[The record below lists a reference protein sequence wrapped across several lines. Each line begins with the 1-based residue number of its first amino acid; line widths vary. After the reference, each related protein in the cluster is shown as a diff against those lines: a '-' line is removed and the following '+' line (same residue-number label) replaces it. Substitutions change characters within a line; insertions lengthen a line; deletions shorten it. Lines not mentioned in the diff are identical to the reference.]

1 MGRQRMISDRFWTDP
16 KNSHYTTENLFTN
29 VLFLTNSY
37 SNIIGVY
44 QVQWR
49 SLGAGIGWTETQM
62 LSAACDLEAKGGLAI
77 DQVTGWVWVKN
88 WWDHNSL
95 SGAFKGKVGPK
106 ARAELG
112 QVPEQWREAIHAWL
126 AYCDVERILPFGRSP
141 IDAPSNTHPSGSQ
154 GSLTNHT
161 SNLISTTTTTGAP
174 STGGGGGIQP
184 DLEALVDAAI
194 WAASRVGG
202 IHNEAGYRSAIKGR
216 IQQTG
221 PSAEDLL
228 TLTAW
233 RAEHAKRQE
242 QDLARQRQVRQAEE
256 DRSAQVRDIERTN
269 AAFNLLAPADQALTL
284 QAFQNHIAS
293 TNPMVFSLMKKQGL
307 KSPVVQA
314 AFTEFLRVEPNL
326 TPETTTA

>member
-1 MGRQRMISDRFWTDP
+1 MISDRFWTDP
-16 KNSHYTTENLFTN
+16 KHSHYTTENLFTN

-62 LSAACDLEAKGGLAI
+62 LSAASDLEAKGGLAI

-106 ARAELG
+106 ARAELN
-112 QVPEQWREAIHAWL
+112 QIPERWREAVHVWL
-126 AYCDVERILPFGRSP
+126 ADCDVDRILQLSGSP
-141 IDAPSNTHPSGSQ
+141 IDAPSNTHPSSSQ
-154 GSLTNHT
+154 ASLTNHT
-161 SNLISTTTTTGAP
+161 SNLISTTT
-174 STGGGGGIQP
+174 STGGTSIGGGGIRP
-184 DLEALVDAAI
+184 DLEVLVDAAI
-194 WAASRVGG
+194 WAASKVGG
-202 IHNEAGYRSAIKGR
+202 IHNEAGYRSAIKTR

-221 PSAEDLL
+221 PSSEDLL

-233 RAEHAKRQE
+233 RAEQTRIHE
-242 QDLARQRQVRQAEE
+242 QGMARQRQVRQAEE
-256 DRSAQVRDIERTN
+256 DRSTRVLEHERIN
-269 AAFNLLAPADQALTL
+269 AAFNSLAPADQALTL
-284 QAFQNHIAS
+284 QDFQNHIAS
-293 TNPMVFSLMKKQGL
+293 VNPMVFSLMKKQGL

-314 AFTEFLRVEPNL
+314 AFTDFLRTALNPSL
-326 TPETTTA
+326 ETNAA

>member
-16 KNSHYTTENLFTN
+16 KHSHYTTENLFTN

-62 LSAACDLEAKGGLAI
+62 LSAACDLEAKGGLTI
-77 DQVTGWVWVKN
+77 DQATGWVWVAN

-106 ARAELG
+106 ARAELS
-112 QVPEQWREAIHAWL
+112 QVPEQWRTAIHRWL
-126 AYCDVERILPFGRSP
+126 ANCDTERVLQLSGSP
-141 IDAPSNTHPSGSQ
+141 LDAPSNTHPSSSQ
-154 GSLTNHT
+154 ASLTNHT
-161 SNLISTTTTTGAP
+161 HNLISTTTSIAGP
-174 STGGGGGIQP
+174 SIGGGGIEP

-194 WAASRVGG
+194 WAASKTGG
-202 IHNEAGYRSAIKGR
+202 IHNEAGYRSAIKAR

-233 RAEHAKRQE
+233 RAELAKLQV
-242 QDLARQRQVRQAEE
+242 QSMARQHQARQAEE
-256 DRSAQVRDIERTN
+256 DRSAQLRELERLN
-269 AAFNLLAPADQALTL
+269 AAFNLLGPADQASAL
-284 QAFQNHIAS
+284 QGFQEHIAS
-293 TNPMVFSLMKKQGL
+293 ANPMVYSLLKKHGM

-314 AFTEFLRVEPNL
+314 AFTEFLRTTPNL
-326 TPETTTA
+326 IPETTAA